1 LAEKIDKDRDVVLI
15 DSGSLGSGLAFAGNS
30 GIVRLVFPDN
40 ADINEEKNPPL
51 FALEVVGSA
60 ARRGFSVHV
69 EYVNP
74 STSALIWTASSHNQR
89 LE

>member
-1 LAEKIDKDRDVVLI
+1 MA
-15 DSGSLGSGLAFAGNS
+15 SAGGS
-30 GIVRLVFPDN
+30 GIVRLELPEN

-69 EYVNP
+69 EYVHP
-74 STSALIWTASSHNQR
+74 STSALISMARNK
-89 LE
+89 